1 MILPATSGR
10 TVLVADV
17 SGDPETINPDG
28 KPNAEVLGALTGS
41 LAAHVAM
48 RHPGTQPRP
57 ESLVLVSA
65 TQTPDTAQIRVV
77 LAWSPEPDV
86 VHLVG
91 GPLDGARVR
100 LPRDLHEKL
109 NDPPQFVHVQLPPT
123 PVAFAATRA
132 ELNRAAMSAE
142 YRRAGIDPHLDRWVY
157 EHAPTLRKGTP
168 A

>member
-41 LAAHVAM
+41 LAAHVAI
-48 RHPGTQPRP
+48 RHAGTQPRP
-57 ESLVLVSA
+57 ESLVVVSVKVA
-65 TQTPDTAQIRVV
+65 PESQQVTVT

-91 GPLDGARVR
+91 GPLDGARIR
-100 LPRDLHEKL
+100 LPRDPHERL
-109 NDPPQFVHVQLPPT
+109 TDPHEFVHVALPPT
-123 PVAFAATRA
+123 HAEFPATRA
-132 ELNRAAMSAE
+132 ELNALPRSTE
-142 YRRAGIDPHLDRWVY
+142 YRRAGIDPHLDRWIY
-157 EHAPTLRKGTP
+157 KHAPPIRTGTP